1 MKMSDAELQA
11 AVEEELDWE
20 PGVNPAHVGVS
31 AREGAVTLSGHVRTS
46 VEKTL
51 ARKAALRVRG
61 VRTVADEVEVLL
73 APEHRRDDEDIAEA
87 IARTLSWNT
96 AVPDL
101 VKATVQQGVVRLTGT
116 VDWRYQ
122 RRVAERA
129 VRQVIGVRAVENAIT
144 VEPSVSPKDIKA
156 KITEALHRQAQL
168 EAGQIWVE
176 TSDGTAVL
184 HGTVRSFQESESAE
198 RAAEAAPGIARVEN
212 RLEVVAL

>member
-1 MKMSDAELQA
+1 MAPSLDRQDLAGA
-11 AVEEELDWE
+11 AVC
-20 PGVNPAHVGVS
+20 
-31 AREGAVTLSGHVRTS
+31 
-46 VEKTL
+46 
-51 ARKAALRVRG
+51 G
-61 VRTVADEVEVLL
+61 VRKVADDVEVLL

-87 IARTLSWNT
+87 IARTLSWYA

-144 VEPSVSPKDIKA
+144 VEPSVSPKDVKA

-198 RAAEAAPGIARVEN
+198 RATEAAPGIARVEN
-212 RLEVVAL
+212 RLVALH